1 MLALAVPTL
10 AKAFRGQE
18 AVATFDVEAEP
29 RLIIFCDGSLGKLS
43 DSK

>member
-1 MLALAVPTL
+1 MLALATTAL
-10 AKAFRGQE
+10 AEAFRGQE

-29 RLIIFCDGSLGKLS
+29 RLIIFCDDSLGKLS